1 MSKYLAVLVVML
13 SSLHAH
19 ADVIGVARNDA
30 GAVYL
35 HDEPRACV
43 GGAWYAQW
51 RGNDGGVVDGCW
63 QIIPKERVQAVF
75 LDADVALISFDAIK
89 QPQGL

>member
-1 MSKYLAVLVVML
+1 MSKYLAALVVML
-13 SSLHAH
+13 ASLHAH

-51 RGNDGGVVDGCW
+51 RGSDGDSVDGCW
-63 QIIPKERVQAVF
+63 RAGADGRVRVAF
-75 LDADVALISFDAIK
+75 LDADVALIPFDAIK